1 AKVVRGVA
9 AELLAD
15 EDIRAPA
22 VVCSWHED
30 RLLSDLHAVVEAR
43 DPRFRVGLELRVP
56 VPRVLRVYALKML
69 LLLRCHL
76 ADVVIEGAIVLE
88 QNVHVAVGP
97 DIRVVAVGALQED
110 LHVLH
115 RVRRRAI
122 QQVGA
127 DGLITI
133 GELSG
138 LPLLRP
144 RLELPLRYGH
154 RSLLR
159 ARTHATA
166 APARALNPARGCRSG

>member
-1 AKVVRGVA
+1 MLRGAVLGVLLREVLDAFATRVEGDAFVVVVDAKVVRGVA

-76 ADVVIEGAIVLE
+76 ADVVI
-88 QNVHVAVGP
+88 
-97 DIRVVAVGALQED
+97 
-110 LHVLH
+110 
-115 RVRRRAI
+115 
-122 QQVGA
+122 
-127 DGLITI
+127 
-133 GELSG
+133 
-138 LPLLRP
+138 
-144 RLELPLRYGH
+144 
-154 RSLLR
+154 
-159 ARTHATA
+159 
-166 APARALNPARGCRSG
+166 